1 MRLLEI
7 QDAIDQR
14 GAEPCRRDGLFDQ
27 MVESAMDVLDAAKR
41 ACKEN
46 NRLYKEN
53 KRARLSPSPAG
64 ALP

>member
-14 GAEPCRRDGLFDQ
+14 GSEPCRRGGYYDE

-41 ACKEN
+41 ACMEN
-46 NRLYKEN
+46 NRLYRES